1 MIYPI
6 DLLGTFVFAVS
17 GALAASRKNMD
28 IFGFSVMA
36 LLPAVGGG
44 TVRDVLIGRR
54 PIFWIE
60 DTNYIAVAICAA
72 VVTYFSARWIDSRM
86 NLLRWMDAL
95 GLALFAVL
103 GCRIALAYDT
113 SIWIAIIMGTV
124 TAVTGGMIRD
134 VVCNEI
140 PLILSREIYATAAF
154 AGAATYALS
163 QAAGL
168 SQGIAMLA
176 GVLVGFAIRSAG
188 IMSDWSLPAYRQR
201 PPATGRK
208 ESANKHEDSR

>member
-1 MIYPI
+1 MLYSV

-60 DTNYIAVAICAA
+60 NATYIAVALAA
-72 VVTYFSARWIDSRM
+72 AALTYFTARWIASRM

-103 GCRIALAYDT
+103 GCRIALAHDV

-154 AGAATYALS
+154 AGAAMFALS
-163 QAAGL
+163 QSAGL
-168 SQGIAMLA
+168 SPDAAMLT
-176 GVLVGFAIRSAG
+176 GVVCGFAIRSAG
-188 IMSDWSLPAYRQR
+188 ILSEWSLPTYRQR
-201 PPATGRK
+201 PA
-208 ESANKHEDSR
+208 DSKKRSEPPR